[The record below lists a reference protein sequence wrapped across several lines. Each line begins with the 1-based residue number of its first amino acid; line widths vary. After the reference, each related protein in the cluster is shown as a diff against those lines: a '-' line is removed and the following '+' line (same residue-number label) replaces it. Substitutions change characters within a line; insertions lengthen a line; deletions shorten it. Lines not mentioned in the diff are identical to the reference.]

1 MAPYS
6 LHPVIQTWWRL
17 SGTSNR
23 ENMDLKF
30 SIDEVQFGTE
40 AIALGLAE
48 FSNILRWL
56 WPSLCYQQG
65 DRCLVHKTHSC
76 TQTHW
81 GIFIKHKWHRNYT
94 VQLRCSIFYE
104 WLFLISYCD
113 IYDRILVYTYN
124 SHEMAWGSLSTVL
137 QWMLPNPSLC
147 SWDNSSGLLNGH

>member
-48 FSNILRWL
+48 FSNILR
-56 WPSLCYQQG
+56 
-65 DRCLVHKTHSC
+65 
-76 TQTHW
+76 
-81 GIFIKHKWHRNYT
+81 
-94 VQLRCSIFYE
+94 
-104 WLFLISYCD
+104 
-113 IYDRILVYTYN
+113 
-124 SHEMAWGSLSTVL
+124 
-137 QWMLPNPSLC
+137 
-147 SWDNSSGLLNGH
+147 